1 MPRRSLAPTSG
12 DVARPAHPAG
22 CAGPGVPRTISG
34 SERDL
39 TVASAGA
46 GKPKFDVNAVDNGL
60 SGRASGVCGGEP
72 TAPARG
78 FSERATG
85 PNLREQ
91 AGKARLMGSA
101 QEGGKSS
108 PQVSA
113 GEKGALTCD
122 SPRAQSP
129 GSTMSQASEPDDP

>member
-22 CAGPGVPRTISG
+22 CAGPGGPRTISE

-46 GKPKFDVNAVDNGL
+46 DKPKFDVNAVDGAQDV
-60 SGRASGVCGGEP
+60 RAAGEAGAWGDDLM
-72 TAPARG
+72 APARG

-85 PNLREQ
+85 RNQRGQ
-91 AGKARLMGSA
+91 AGKAPA
-101 QEGGKSS
+101 TVVVIQ
-108 PQVSA
+108 A
-113 GEKGALTCD
+113 
-122 SPRAQSP
+122 PRGP
-129 GSTMSQASEPDDP
+129 C